1 MKLLMWQDSF
11 LSMVQ
16 AVACLGVAGNLPS
29 VREIFTLSEQEGEI
43 PCLFPPQTD
52 PAGVQN
58 PLMKD

>member
-1 MKLLMWQDSF
+1 
-11 LSMVQ
+11 MVQ

-29 VREIFTLSEQEGEI
+29 VREMFTLSEQEGEI